1 MIRLTVTF
9 DDQTGRT
16 LFKLAHRE
24 MRNPRDQVVYMIKQ
38 ALAAMENQPET
49 NSTIL
54 PPCPSPNSHP
64 SPASSVSPRL
74 SASIASTPNDAG
86 DSTSRGQVCESPSR
100 SKVACGFV
108 AGTSDRSDTSAT
120 WKSTT
125 ARSCSAGAYCATRRI
140 SLASWSMTC
149 VICLT

>member
-16 LFKLAHRE
+16 LFRLAHRE

-64 SPASSVSPRL
+64 SPTSSVFPRP
-74 SASIASTPNDAG
+74 SASIDSTLSAAG

-100 SKVACGFV
+100 
-108 AGTSDRSDTSAT
+108 
-120 WKSTT
+120 
-125 ARSCSAGAYCATRRI
+125 
-140 SLASWSMTC
+140 
-149 VICLT
+149 

>member
-64 SPASSVSPRL
+64 SPTSSVFPRPN
-74 SASIASTPNDAG
+74 ASIASTPNAAG

-100 SKVACGFV
+100 
-108 AGTSDRSDTSAT
+108 
-120 WKSTT
+120 
-125 ARSCSAGAYCATRRI
+125 
-140 SLASWSMTC
+140 
-149 VICLT
+149 

>member
-16 LFKLAHRE
+16 LFRLAHRE

-54 PPCPSPNSHP
+54 PPCPSPESQP
-64 SPASSVSPRL
+64 SPASLVSPRPN
-74 SASIASTPNDAG
+74 ASTASTP
-86 DSTSRGQVCESPSR
+86 
-100 SKVACGFV
+100 
-108 AGTSDRSDTSAT
+108 SA
-120 WKSTT
+120 
-125 ARSCSAGAYCATRRI
+125 AGASI
-140 SLASWSMTC
+140 SHGQP
-149 VICLT
+149 

>member
-38 ALAAMENQPET
+38 ALAAMENQPEI

-64 SPASSVSPRL
+64 SPTSSASPRPN
-74 SASIASTPNDAG
+74 ASTASTPNVDG
-86 DSTSRGQVCESPSR
+86 D
-100 SKVACGFV
+100 
-108 AGTSDRSDTSAT
+108 
-120 WKSTT
+120 
-125 ARSCSAGAYCATRRI
+125 
-140 SLASWSMTC
+140 
-149 VICLT
+149 LTLHGRA

>member
-64 SPASSVSPRL
+64 SPTSSVFPRL
-74 SASIASTPNDAG
+74 SASIASTPNAAG

-100 SKVACGFV
+100 
-108 AGTSDRSDTSAT
+108 
-120 WKSTT
+120 
-125 ARSCSAGAYCATRRI
+125 
-140 SLASWSMTC
+140 
-149 VICLT
+149 

>member
-54 PPCPSPNSHP
+54 TPCPSPESHP
-64 SPASSVSPRL
+64 SRTSSAYPCPNAST
-74 SASIASTPNDAG
+74 ASTPNA
-86 DSTSRGQVCESPSR
+86 
-100 SKVACGFV
+100 
-108 AGTSDRSDTSAT
+108 
-120 WKSTT
+120 
-125 ARSCSAGAYCATRRI
+125 AGA
-140 SLASWSMTC
+140 
-149 VICLT
+149 LTSHGRP

>member
-16 LFKLAHRE
+16 LFRLAHRE

-38 ALAAMENQPET
+38 ALVAMANQSET

-64 SPASSVSPRL
+64 SPTSSAYLRPN
-74 SASIASTPNDAG
+74 ANIASTSNAAG
-86 DSTSRGQVCESPSR
+86 DSTSRGR
-100 SKVACGFV
+100 
-108 AGTSDRSDTSAT
+108 T
-120 WKSTT
+120 
-125 ARSCSAGAYCATRRI
+125 
-140 SLASWSMTC
+140 
-149 VICLT
+149 

>member
-38 ALAAMENQPET
+38 ALAAMENQQET

-54 PPCPSPNSHP
+54 PPCPSPNSQP
-64 SPASSVSPRL
+64 LRTSSASLRPN
-74 SASIASTPNDAG
+74 ASIASTPNVDG
-86 DSTSRGQVCESPSR
+86 DSTLHGR
-100 SKVACGFV
+100 A
-108 AGTSDRSDTSAT
+108 
-120 WKSTT
+120 
-125 ARSCSAGAYCATRRI
+125 
-140 SLASWSMTC
+140 
-149 VICLT
+149 